1 MSEICPNICPKFCQN
16 RPPVGRNLKHVS
28 LQTTRLWGLSC
39 TVRHAISK
47 TTAGRLK
54 FAIRVS
60 TYNSCLKPAS
70 LSVKP
75 AFLRSHLQSI
85 LECRTTKGAKTKN
98 ETDLTSV
105 EIHITCRCNQRALWA
120 VSILERHPIAKPT
133 ASRSNLNYVSLQT
146 SHFSNQGFCA
156 ASCHHFRSL
165 QNIKCDTQSQ
175 NRPPVGRN

>member
-1 MSEICPNICPKFCQN
+1 MVPRLVPTRVPNSVQIFA
-16 RPPVGRNLKHVS
+16 RHF
-28 LQTTRLWGLSC
+28 
-39 TVRHAISK
+39 VRH
-47 TTAGRLK
+47 L
-54 FAIRVS
+54 
-60 TYNSCLKPAS
+60 
-70 LSVKP
+70 
-75 AFLRSHLQSI
+75 HSI

-156 ASCHHFRSL
+156 ASCQPFQIFAEHKMRHPISKPTAGRSKFKTRVAPNNASVGTQL
-165 QNIKCDTQSQ
+165 YRATRNIENDRRKVEISNTCRYILLMSRTSFSAQ
-175 NRPPVGRN
+175 PAA

>member
-1 MSEICPNICPKFCQN
+1 MRHPN
-16 RPPVGRNLKHVS
+16 
-28 LQTTRLWGLSC
+28 
-39 TVRHAISK
+39 SK
-47 TTAGRLK
+47 PTAGRSK
-54 FAIRVS
+54 FKTRVAPNNASVGTQLYRATRNIENDRREVEICKICVS
-60 TYNSCLKPAS
+60 TYYSCLKPAS
-70 LSVKP
+70 SSVKP
-75 AFLRSHLQSI
+75 AFLRSHLHSI

-156 ASCHHFRSL
+156 ASCQPFQIFAEH
-165 QNIKCDTQSQ
+165 KM
-175 NRPPVGRN
+175 